1 MTTSA
6 TTLTLE
12 SDLRKLADL
21 QCSVDALCRDAGC
34 DDSGTF
40 QLTLVV
46 IEAVTNCIKH
56 GYRGE
61 PGHLITIDW
70 NRTDDCIEIEIRD
83 RGIPLPADVLSRT
96 TMPPPEAEGGRG
108 WPMILAWT
116 DSARIARIGDENVLN
131 LTRRCQ

>member
-1 MTTSA
+1 MMTGA
-6 TTLTLE
+6 TTLTLD
-12 SDLRKLADL
+12 SDPAGLADIQL
-21 QCSVDALCRDAGC
+21 RVDGLCRDAGC
-34 DDSGTF
+34 DSHSTF

-70 NRTDDCIEIEIRD
+70 RHTDDCIEIEIRD
-83 RGIPLPADVLSRT
+83 RGVPLPADVLSRT

-116 DSARIARIGDENVLN
+116 DSAHIDRIGDENVLN
-131 LTRRCQ
+131 LTRRC

>member
-1 MTTSA
+1 MTRST
-6 TTLTLE
+6 TTLTLD
-12 SDLRKLADL
+12 SDPRKLADL
-21 QCSVDALCRDAGC
+21 QSSLEGLCRDAGC

-56 GYRGE
+56 GYGGE
-61 PGHLITIDW
+61 PGHRITIDW
-70 NRTDDCIEIEIRD
+70 SRTDDGIEIEIRD
-83 RGIPLPADVLSRT
+83 HGIPLPADVLSRT

-116 DSARIARIGDENVLN
+116 DSARIARIGDENVLS
-131 LTRRCQ
+131 LTRRC